1 MPTSGSRLPTRIV
14 LDTSAYSRFVARD
27 ERVTSFLEA
36 AQVIYLPAVVVGELE
51 SGFRAGR
58 RFDINRNLLM
68 TFLDIAD
75 VRVLPVTTDVAR
87 VYGLLHAE
95 LKRLGTPLSTNDLWI
110 AATTMETGAHL
121 VTFDRDFEEVPAL
134 DRTVLKA
141 S

>member
-1 MPTSGSRLPTRIV
+1 MPISGSRLPTRIV

-27 ERVTSFLEA
+27 DRVASFLEA
-36 AQVIYLPAVVVGELE
+36 AQVIYLPAVALGELE

-58 RFDINRNLLM
+58 RLEINRNLLM
-68 TFLDIAD
+68 TFLELPY

-87 VYGLLHAE
+87 VYGLVHAE

-110 AATTMETGAHL
+110 AATAMEAGAHL
-121 VTFDRDFEEVPAL
+121 LTFDGDFDQVPAL
-134 DRTVLKA
+134 DRTILNP